1 METVRLKNFIL
12 AFCVLVLMSA
22 FSGRD
27 LHAQLRNL
35 SSGSFTAAGVP
46 GAANANSNTGQENLN
61 QEGVP
66 ATKPSFTIPR
76 YFKSLAHKDTM
87 GIQYMFAGSF
97 VLPGSAQI
105 YNRQYWKLP
114 VYYGAIGGF
123 AGAAIAFNS
132 SYKNT
137 GKTSAKNWRNAMIAG
152 AALSYYSSILD
163 GVISYKSDIKPLPA
177 RASLYSALLPGL
189 GQAANGDYW
198 KIPIF
203 YGGLAVSGYCWAF
216 NQKQFKRYK
225 QMYID
230 ASAEDS
236 NYSGSLSPQNMIWY
250 RDKFRR
256 FRDYS
261 VIATALV
268 YILNIVDANVFAH
281 FNDFDVSDDIT
292 LNVEPAIIEPATD
305 VPSFNNY
312 NYYSQAV
319 GIKMNLKF

>member
-1 METVRLKNFIL
+1 MNKGETVRFKNFIFTL
-12 AFCVLVLMSA
+12 CVLFLLLA
-22 FSGRD
+22 ATGGEAN
-27 LHAQLRNL
+27 AQLRNL

-46 GAANANSNTGQENLN
+46 GAANANSNSSQENMN

-66 ATKPSFTIPR
+66 VRKPSFTVSR

-97 VLPGSAQI
+97 ILPGSAQI
-105 YNRQYWKLP
+105 YNRQAWKLP
-114 VYYGAIGGF
+114 IYYGAMGGF
-123 AGAAIAFNS
+123 AAGAVAFNS
-132 SYKNT
+132 SYKST

-152 AALSYYSSILD
+152 AALSYYGSILD

-177 RASLYSALLPGL
+177 RASLYSAMLPGL

-203 YGGLAVSGYCWAF
+203 YGGLAVSAYCWAF

-230 ASAEDS
+230 ASSE
-236 NYSGSLSPQNMIWY
+236 NNTYKGSLSPQNMIWY

-256 FRDYS
+256 YRDYS

-281 FNDFDVSDDIT
+281 FNNFDISDDIT
-292 LNVEPAIIEPATD
+292 VDLGPGLID
-305 VPSFNNY
+305 SGFGL
-312 NYYSQAV
+312 S
-319 GIKMNLKF
+319 MNLKF

>member
-1 METVRLKNFIL
+1 MRFKDFIL
-12 AFCVLVLMSA
+12 ALSIVFLLLASTGGEA
-22 FSGRD
+22 Y
-27 LHAQLRNL
+27 AQLRNL

-46 GAANANSNTGQENLN
+46 GAANANSNTNQENLN

-66 ATKPSFTIPR
+66 ATKPSFTISR

-87 GIQYMFAGSF
+87 GIQHMFAGSF
-97 VLPGSAQI
+97 ILPGSAQI
-105 YNRQYWKLP
+105 YNRQTWKLP
-114 VYYGAIGGF
+114 IFYGAMGGF
-123 AGAAIAFNS
+123 AGGAIAFNS
-132 SYKNT
+132 SWKNT
-137 GKTSAKNWRNAMIAG
+137 GKTSAKNMRNAMIAG
-152 AALSYYSSILD
+152 AALSYYCSILD

-189 GQAANGDYW
+189 GQASNGDYW

-236 NYSGSLSPQNMIWY
+236 NYNGSLSPQNMIWY

-256 FRDYS
+256 YRDYS

-281 FNDFDVSDDIT
+281 FDNFDISDDIT
-292 LNVEPAIIEPATD
+292 VDLGPAMFESTFGL
-305 VPSFNNY
+305 S
-312 NYYSQAV
+312 
-319 GIKMNLKF
+319 MNLKF